1 MSRTRAAFL
10 PILLLA
16 TYGTAQ
22 ERHPA
27 LVACETLAA
36 QDWLTKAFEGSEVLS
51 GAFDGR
57 VKIETP
63 MLVRNAEL
71 RAARI
76 GFSLRHGSEGTPRQV
91 AFFDITVRDM
101 RSHDRY
107 GAAIK
112 THRKDPGISVF
123 LSDVSLRPDWPDW
136 ISYETTN
143 YDAITLD
150 SAEALYA
157 QAVTIADW
165 NADAAIDSKA
175 ETTQLVDVVITGPG
189 HRPLRLWRPGPHY
202 IVHSRINKPAE
213 DTLIWLKD
221 CERAQLRIFASRFNG
236 ASRLSSDQVSCET
249 GEFPAIEYLSEDPR
263 QTGEMHPV
271 FATCS

>member
-1 MSRTRAAFL
+1 MSETRAAFL
-10 PILLLA
+10 ALLLIA
-16 TYGTAQ
+16 TPAIAQ
-22 ERHPA
+22 ERDPE
-27 LVACETLAA
+27 LVACETHAA
-36 QDWLTKAFEGSEVLS
+36 QDWLAKAFEDSEVLS

-63 MLVRNAEL
+63 MLVQNAEL

-76 GFSLRHGSEGTPRQV
+76 GFSLRHGREGTPHQA
-91 AFFDITVRDM
+91 AFVDVMVTDM

-112 THRKDPGISVF
+112 THRQDPGISVF
-123 LSDVSLRPDWPDW
+123 LSNVILRPGWPDW

-143 YDAITLD
+143 YDAISLD
-150 SAEALYA
+150 AAKALYA
-157 QAVTIADW
+157 QTVTIADW

-189 HRPLRLWRPGPHY
+189 HRPLRFWRPGPHY
-202 IVHSRINKPAE
+202 IVHSRIDKPTE
-213 DTLIWLKD
+213 GTLIWLKD
-221 CERAQLRIFASRFNG
+221 CEHAQLRVFASRFNG

-249 GEFPAIEYLSEDPR
+249 GEFPAIEYVREDPR

-271 FATCS
+271 FTKCP